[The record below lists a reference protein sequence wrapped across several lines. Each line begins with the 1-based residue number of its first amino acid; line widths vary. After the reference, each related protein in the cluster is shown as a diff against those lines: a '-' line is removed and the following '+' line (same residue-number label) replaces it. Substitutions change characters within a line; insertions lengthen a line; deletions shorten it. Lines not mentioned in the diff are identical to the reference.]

1 MATKAE
7 LVQNIRDWI
16 AVDNEIRELNKE
28 LRLRKAKQQKI
39 SQTLMQTMK
48 DNEIDEFDITGG
60 KLMYNKK
67 TLKKPLSKKNL
78 LGILS
83 KYYKDNETQAIEMN
97 NFIMSNREEV
107 IKETLTRKIDV
118 SPQSKLNP

>member
-107 IKETLTRKIDV
+107 IKETLKRKIDV